1 MAAIYKIGGMCF
13 MALTE
18 RQLKLAELM
27 AEKDKNKLTQ
37 QGMAEILGVSSKT
50 VQRELQKPE
59 VVKEIKRLM
68 NIKLDSMLPA
78 VVGTTEEM
86 LNSDSANTRAK
97 GTEMFL
103 KLNDKLK
110 LEQELSVLDREK
122 TLITDYIEKCV
133 EHSSYLKDIDSK
145 LFLEVCCDVFVDKI
159 LLKGYEKP
167 PMTRI
172 ELMNFCKEHGIE

>member
-1 MAAIYKIGGMCF
+1 MCF

-27 AEKDKNKLTQ
+27 AEKDKNKLTH
-37 QGMAEILGVSSKT
+37 QGMAEILGCSTKT
-50 VQRELQKPE
+50 IQRELQKPE

-86 LNSDSANTRAK
+86 LSSENANTRAK

-133 EHSSYLKDIDSK
+133 EHSSFLKDIDSK
-145 LFLEVCCDVFVDKI
+145 LFLEVCCNVFIDRI
-159 LLKGYEKP
+159 LLKGYSQP

-172 ELMNFCKEHGIE
+172 ELNEICERLFKEHGLI